1 MKEYLKH
8 RLQRARG
15 RWNENAGSVHA
26 DGVAKQVADASEGLL
41 GGIRECLGAE
51 VSASADNAALKD
63 DVEQLVDAVVDE
75 AVADGAERKLEGLQN
90 KVVNTRT
97 ARVIGAGIEGV

>member
-1 MKEYLKH
+1 M
-8 RLQRARG
+8 
-15 RWNENAGSVHA
+15 
-26 DGVAKQVADASEGLL
+26 
-41 GGIRECLGAE
+41 
-51 VSASADNAALKD
+51 KD

-97 ARVIGAGIEGV
+97 ACVIGAGIEGV

>member
-15 RWNENAGSVHA
+15 RWNESAGSVHA

-41 GGIRECLGAE
+41 GGVRESLGAQVGAAAE
-51 VSASADNAALKD
+51 NTALKD
-63 DVEQLVDAVVDE
+63 DVEELVDAVVDE
-75 AVADGAERKLEGLQN
+75 AVADGAERKLKRL
-90 KVVNTRT
+90 
-97 ARVIGAGIEGV
+97 

>member
-15 RWNENAGSVHA
+15 RWNESAGSVHA

-41 GGIRECLGAE
+41 GGVGEGLGAK
-51 VSASADNAALKD
+51 VSAAAEDSTLQD
-63 DVEQLVDAVVDE
+63 DVEELVDALVDE
-75 AVADGAERKLEGLQN
+75 AVADSAERELEGL
-90 KVVNTRT
+90 
-97 ARVIGAGIEGV
+97 RVA